1 MTSISG
7 KKSFF
12 HFLGFHK
19 KSFHL
24 YNKENRNDNKTDEEH
39 NNNDEEQDDDDNDSI
54 KDVDDTNIESY
65 SLDPASITH
74 KTDNHYFKRGLF
86 SNLLPSYI
94 PKDAKKKDDK
104 KTLTDNG
111 YSILSRD
118 YEKENYIYT
127 IVVIFAIGGWVCTM
141 LVRLFQY
148 VVLGQ
153 SVNILGLTTMQ
164 VLLYALAFAIIA
176 HRLIA
181 YIAGLIIRIVLRN
194 QMSYNGKYDIHIGW
208 ISYRGILDRCE
219 VVIHNIVW
227 RNPSEH
233 FHRSPY
239 ILHIKEVSVSIR
251 TADLITLLRDPY
263 NAVIKVHQV
272 LIDTVEI
279 FIEKSDSRELEQPLN
294 VFCAMQLDQP
304 VDTTGTILVALRIL
318 CILYYTVYFI
328 LYTTV
333 LLYCTTLLYLTIF
346 HCYTVLLYRYRY
358 RA

>member
-1 MTSISG
+1 MTPVSE

-24 YNKENRNDNKTDEEH
+24 YNKDNKSNNKSDEGNNNNEEEH
-39 NNNDEEQDDDDNDSI
+39 DDDDNDSL
-54 KDVDDTNIESY
+54 KDVDDTDIESY

-74 KTDNHYFKRGLF
+74 KTDNHYKRGLF

-164 VLLYALAFAIIA
+164 VLLYALAFAVIA

-208 ISYRGILDRCE
+208 IAYRGILDRCE

-239 ILHIKEVSVSIR
+239 ILHVKEVSVSIR
-251 TADLITLLRDPY
+251 TADLIALLRDPY
-263 NAVIKVHQV
+263 NAVIKLHQV

-279 FIEKSDSRELEQPLN
+279 FIEKSDSKELEQPLN

-304 VDTTGTILVALRIL
+304 VDISGTSCPTHTL
-318 CILYYTVYFI
+318 CIVLYTIIYIIHYCNVLLSCALLYFTVI
-328 LYTTV
+328 LYM
-333 LLYCTTLLYLTIF
+333 L
-346 HCYTVLLYRYRY
+346 
-358 RA
+358 